1 MPSTQPNSKANQKK
15 DVLITQPI
23 QIVAHDR
30 EASKKGLSLTVDL
43 GDLPV
48 LDPNK
53 SFEDHHSSDNAEVID
68 ITNTEVVPE
77 TPEMKMQVNE
87 NSNSSSEANYR
98 KPKHVHKRKYYYRKK
113 EEKEKD
119 PDSEAFKKQL
129 VSWLKENGLKLST
142 VTDSSGATTSTNV
155 LINQLNSGLAS
166 KGIGALGTSIVK

>member
-1 MPSTQPNSKANQKK
+1 M
-15 DVLITQPI
+15 
-23 QIVAHDR
+23 AHNR

-119 PDSEAFKKQL
+119 LDSKAFKKQL
-129 VSWLKENGLKLST
+129 ASWLKENGLKIST